1 MESIIKKL
9 GKTSVTVE
17 KYYHSSEKE
26 YNKLTIVEEE
36 GTFKTYLSRKPVP
49 IGIELTNREYWIPF
63 SGVLESI
70 TFDYIKFK
78 KDYAS
83 GKAIE
88 DNAIIARHILD
99 RNIERI
105 KIALKAISEE
115 EIDDNAIIERTI
127 KDRNITSN
135 KIAKEN
141 ILTEHLT
148 KKSIITDILAD
159 YAITAIKLADNSVT
173 TRSIINENVTQEKL
187 SIDLQFLISNL
198 SKTAT
203 FAGIATP
210 TTNPEI
216 PTAKTFYIA
225 TDKGI
230 YNNFNGIEVTEDEI
244 VILYFDTTWHKKT
257 TGIAQKETL
266 IELKEKVD
274 SLALGAF
281 YGFFPNSSSLPIDIT
296 TSGYAYVG
304 LDTPYKIWNFNGESW
319 SDSGT
324 SIDMNDADEEDI
336 TRNIDGKLQFKD
348 KEYGDGMGHVIL
360 RKNKSFAEQVIK
372 ENTIY
377 EIRYDFD
384 LNGEEITIPK
394 NCVLNFQGGCLNNGT
409 LKGNNTLIKTKS
421 DNIFNLNINLIG
433 TFENVNFYPEW
444 FGFQD
449 DAALSINKI
458 THNSTLYN
466 KRCFLRNKEYIV
478 KSTIYLYSRISLVGL
493 TSYNST
499 IIKSESNDPILE
511 ILENQGYDFTIEYIR
526 FDKNYRDGNIINFN
540 VEVGKFI
547 INECRFLHVNEN
559 YNAIFSDFNK
569 YANGLNYFKLHK
581 CGFACIGNCLNILKG
596 GDGVSITECAFQ
608 STKGYALKWIGVVG
622 TANLKIDHNSFT
634 GGGYYISINGCQQV
648 LFSNNQCEVRDALL
662 DDNKYA
668 IKIGEIAD
676 STVAPMDNVLI
687 VNNNMN
693 NVNGSAKSF
702 IYLNWVIG
710 GIIISNGFANVEYA
724 ISGGEH
730 YSNISYINS
739 RRNSNSDINKIYD
752 PKDLIRIYD
761 TGNRIFDLKTSCIK
775 LKDSGANNKI
785 DKAFQ
790 YYNGYYCI
798 YNKETNTYT
807 DLNNESL
814 IKSGTTLGRPTK
826 NLQLGFKYYDTDI
839 KKIIFWN
846 GIKWIDSLGFSS
858 AKSFGSSEERPTA
871 YIAKTGEGQL
881 KSSDFMFPYYDTTLK
896 TIIYALSINNNTGE
910 VVWGTTPKG
919 STLPS
924 NLTLNDRG
932 YIFFDTLNN
941 QLLCWSGSFWIAL
954 IGENINY
961 KKSGLYSE
969 KPINCKIGYAYFCTN
984 RQTSEGSTD
993 GIMIYHKGNNI
1004 WVDALGRIVE

>member
-1 MESIIKKL
+1 MFFTREDINKIHRGLLSLSIKDTELPSIIDVTTDDTLAIVQDGKNKQINIKEFFNNISLFKKEAFINI
-9 GKTSVTVE
+9 TDRFNR
-17 KYYHSSEKE
+17 HSISLIEA
-26 YNKLTIVEEE
+26 IQI
-36 GTFKTYLSRKPVP
+36 VP
-49 IGIELTNREYWIPF
+49 IHQRIDGLVITFEDINKDWRIYQFRGNKEDFFKEDKWLDLYDYTNWI
-63 SGVLESI
+63 VDSI
-70 TFDYIKFK
+70 T
-78 KDYAS
+78 
-83 GKAIE
+83 
-88 DNAIIARHILD
+88 
-99 RNIERI
+99 
-105 KIALKAISEE
+105 
-115 EIDDNAIIERTI
+115 
-127 KDRNITSN
+127 
-135 KIAKEN
+135 
-141 ILTEHLT
+141 
-148 KKSIITDILAD
+148 
-159 YAITAIKLADNSVT
+159 
-173 TRSIINENVTQEKL
+173 
-187 SIDLQFLISNL
+187 
-198 SKTAT
+198 
-203 FAGIATP
+203 P
-210 TTNPEI
+210 
-216 PTAKTFYIA
+216 
-225 TDKGI
+225 
-230 YNNFNGIEVTEDEI
+230 
-244 VILYFDTTWHKKT
+244 
-257 TGIAQKETL
+257 
-266 IELKEKVD
+266 
-274 SLALGAF
+274 
-281 YGFFPNSSSLPIDIT
+281 
-296 TSGYAYVG
+296 
-304 LDTPYKIWNFNGESW
+304 
-319 SDSGT
+319 
-324 SIDMNDADEEDI
+324 DEEDL
-336 TRNIDGKLQFKD
+336 TVTKPDGNGNALVHLKD
-348 KEYGDGMGHVIL
+348 RAYDKSNFSGKGYKIL
-360 RKNKSFAEQVIK
+360 RKNIQTIDGVRKNILTQDMINEP
-372 ENTIY
+372 NTIY

-384 LNGEEITIPK
+384 LNGKETIIPED
-394 NCVLNFQGGCLNNGT
+394 CVLDFQGGSLNDGT
-409 LKGNNTLIKTKS
+409 LKGNNTLIKTES

-444 FGFQD
+444 FGSQH

-466 KRCFLRNKEYIV
+466 KRCVLRNKEYIV

-499 IIKSESNDPILE
+499 IIKSESDDPILE
-511 ILENQGYDFTIEYIR
+511 ILENQGCDFTIEYIR

-540 VEVGKFI
+540 VEVGTFV
-547 INECRFLHVNEN
+547 INECRFLNVNEN
-559 YNAIFSDFNK
+559 YNAIFSNFNE
-569 YANGLNYFKLHK
+569 YVNGLNYFKLHK
-581 CGFACIGNCLNILKG
+581 CRFSCIGNCLNILKG

-648 LFSNNQCEVRDALL
+648 LFSNNQCEVRDKLL
-662 DDNKYA
+662 DDNGYA

-676 STVAPMDNVLI
+676 DTVAHMDNVLI

-693 NVNGSAKSF
+693 NVNGSVKSF

-710 GIIISNGFANVEYA
+710 GVIISNGFANVEYA

-752 PKDLIRIYD
+752 PRDYIRIYD
-761 TGNRIFDLKTSCIK
+761 TGNNIFDLKTSYIK
-775 LKDSGANNKI
+775 LKDKGANYKV

-798 YNKETNTYT
+798 YNEETNTCT

-846 GIKWIDSLGFSS
+846 GTKWIDSLGFSP

-871 YIAKTGEGQL
+871 YITKTGNGQL

-896 TIIYALSINNNTGE
+896 TIIYALSINTNTGE

-924 NLTLNDRG
+924 NLAHNDKG
-932 YIFFDTLNN
+932 YIFFDSLNN

-954 IGENINY
+954 TGENIDY

-984 RQTSEGSTD
+984 RQTTEGGTN
-993 GIMIYHKGNNI
+993 GIMIYHKGNNV
-1004 WVDALGRIVE
+1004 WVDALGRVVS